1 MVSDGPRFF
10 DRQGRRIDYREAVRL
25 LEDVDY
31 RRVAWDAV
39 GDLEVSTVWLGLDHS
54 FGLGPPLIFE
64 TMIFEAGPL
73 NTECRR
79 YGSEAAALAGHREVL
94 EVCRLELDLR
104 S

>member
-1 MVSDGPRFF
+1 MVSDGPLYY
-10 DRQGRRIDYREAVRL
+10 DRQGRPIELEEFARL
-25 LEDVDY
+25 MRDLSY

-39 GDLEVSTVWLGLDHS
+39 GDLGVSTVWLGLDHS
-54 FGLGPPLIFE
+54 FGIGPPLIFE
-64 TMIFEAGPL
+64 TMIFEGGPL

-94 EVCRLELDLR
+94 ELCRLELEFR